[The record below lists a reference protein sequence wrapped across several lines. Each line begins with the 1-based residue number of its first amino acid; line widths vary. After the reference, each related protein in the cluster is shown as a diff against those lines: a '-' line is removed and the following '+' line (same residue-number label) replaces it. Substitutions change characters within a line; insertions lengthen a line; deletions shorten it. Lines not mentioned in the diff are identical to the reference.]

1 MREAVICKKNFTRII
16 NDLLS
21 TRKDLFEEL
30 DQATQIVDAMKDTL
44 TTPQVEMFIN
54 YIKSKSHHKVDRY
67 TVWGLRRKAQ
77 GDNWRD
83 CLSDSEMSGQE
94 DIEEIFEKSEEPKTG

>member
-44 TTPQVEMFIN
+44 TTP
-54 YIKSKSHHKVDRY
+54 
-67 TVWGLRRKAQ
+67 
-77 GDNWRD
+77 
-83 CLSDSEMSGQE
+83 
-94 DIEEIFEKSEEPKTG
+94 